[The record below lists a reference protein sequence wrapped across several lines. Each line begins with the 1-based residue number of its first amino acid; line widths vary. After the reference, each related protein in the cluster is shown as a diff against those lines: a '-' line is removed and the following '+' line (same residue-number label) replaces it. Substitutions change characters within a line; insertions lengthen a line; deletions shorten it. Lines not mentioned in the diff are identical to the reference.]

1 MSIEYNHDHEREITL
16 FGSVNFRNADRRF
29 GIRTEDRRRHMYL
42 IGKTGMGKSTL
53 MENMFLSDVYA
64 GHGCCYIDPHGDGA
78 EKLIDFIPKE
88 RINDVVYFNPADT
101 AYPFGFNILEVSG
114 GDDRKHLIRD
124 GLMGVFKKIWP
135 DVWSARMEYV
145 LINCVSA
152 LLDYPGATLM
162 GVNRLLFDKDYRAK
176 VVEKIR
182 DPIVKTFWVAEYTSW
197 DEKYAIEAG
206 APIQNKV
213 GQFLS
218 AGMIRNIVAQTRS
231 TIDVRKIMDEGK
243 ILIANLSKGRI
254 GEDGMRLLG
263 GLLVTKIQLSAQ
275 ERQNIQEKDRRDFYL
290 YVDEFQNFANESF
303 ATILSE
309 ARKYRLNLIVTH
321 QYMAQLEEEVQDAV
335 LGNVGTMIV
344 MRVGPQDAEMLE
356 TEFTPTFLPEDLV
369 SLAKY
374 QMYIKLMVDGVAT
387 TPFSANTLP
396 PISQRT
402 NSTENVVKVSRER
415 YAEPRQVIEEKV
427 LKWAGMEFVH
437 LPTVVASTEE
447 PAMAAPTVTD
457 QSNTLDTDAS
467 RVSTTASAPSIPAEA
482 LPESRT
488 LQTRENTSV
497 SSGDLDELIHS
508 HETGGVTQPTLV
520 IRPERLSAIEE
531 TQKAAKAAAKM
542 RKKPSF
548 PHTCQRCG
556 KEFTLAVQLDPSK
569 PIYCQE
575 CHALVVQERANRT
588 SPGAGRST
596 PPSARPRDAVPRRDG
611 AGASVSRDRRP
622 VREEARNRPLEPR
635 GPMLVIPPRTQN
647 AKTANVTPEERTSPD
662 IKPPAMVQKPS
673 TTSSLAS
680 SLPPAPS
687 YAAKAAPDAPNEIP
701 STKGTLAPGERMRL

>member
-1 MSIEYNHDHEREITL
+1 MPIEYNHDHEREITL

-29 GIRTEDRRRHMYL
+29 GIRTDDRRRHMYL

-78 EKLIDFIPKE
+78 EKLIDFIPSE

-114 GDDRKHLIRD
+114 GEDRKHLIRD

-275 ERQNIQEKDRRDFYL
+275 ERQNIEEKERRDFYL

-309 ARKYRLNLIVTH
+309 ARKYRLNLIVAH

-356 TEFTPTFLPEDLV
+356 TEFAPTFVPEDLV

-374 QMYIKLMVDGVAT
+374 QMYMKLMVDGVAT

-396 PISQRT
+396 PIAQRT
-402 NSTENVVKVSRER
+402 HSTENVVKVSRER

-437 LPTVVASTEE
+437 RPVAVGE
-447 PAMAAPTVTD
+447 PAKEAGSTTSAPQSLHSVQSVTPPVEG
-457 QSNTLDTDAS
+457 DAS
-467 RVSTTASAPSIPAEA
+467 REPASLQAR
-482 LPESRT
+482 ES
-488 LQTRENTSV
+488 S
-497 SSGDLDELIHS
+497 SAASGDLDELIHQDA
-508 HETGGVTQPTLV
+508 GVTHPTLV
-520 IRPERLSAIEE
+520 IKPERLSAIEE

-575 CHALVVQERANRT
+575 CHALVVQERANR
-588 SPGAGRST
+588 GGGRSGGGSVSGAPQGKGL
-596 PPSARPRDAVPRRDG
+596 PPREG
-611 AGASVSRDRRP
+611 ATSGPGSRDRRSP
-622 VREEARNRPLEPR
+622 PREEQGGRSGGVR
-635 GPMLVIPPRTQN
+635 GPMLVIPPRAQPSKDVSKEKEEPGTSESLSKTQ
-647 AKTANVTPEERTSPD
+647 
-662 IKPPAMVQKPS
+662 IPS
-673 TTSSLAS
+673 SSSAS
-680 SLPPAPS
+680 VSSAASLPPAPS
-687 YAAKAAPDAPNEIP
+687 YAKKSPVEETEEGP
-701 STKGTLAPGERMRL
+701 SLKGTLAPGERLRL